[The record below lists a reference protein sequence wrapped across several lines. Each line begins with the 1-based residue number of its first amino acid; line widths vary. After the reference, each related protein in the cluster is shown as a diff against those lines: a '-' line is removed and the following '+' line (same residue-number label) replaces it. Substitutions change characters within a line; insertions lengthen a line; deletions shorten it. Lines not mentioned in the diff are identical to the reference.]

1 MKSTKVYGRGELKV
15 RVNRSLDREV
25 GVGRAVLC
33 MLKTNIHDHGVY
45 RIKLKEL
52 RSLVESL
59 GIEVVGEFVQTERS
73 PSARYY
79 IGSGKVKELRKFVED
94 NGVDMVIFYNLL
106 SSSQKLNLIRAL
118 GREVLDRYEITLAI
132 FERRASD
139 NLSKLQIEAARLN
152 KIVPYLKLQASLKYR
167 NERPFFL
174 SMGEYAYHSQ
184 LREITRRQ
192 ARIRE
197 RIEAL
202 RKEKIEQIAYRKGQ
216 GFPIVCISGYYNAGK
231 TSLFNAL
238 TGEKKEVSPLPFTT
252 LTSKYQRRYLE
263 PGLAVLFIDTIGF
276 VLDLDPR
283 LIKSFELNL
292 EDMRNADLVLLL
304 LEITD
309 PILVLKMKIREGIKL
324 LTEIGVQRERIIIV
338 LNKIDLA
345 GSSPESICEALEI
358 ERYGL
363 PWIMISADKRIN
375 LEGLLQLI
383 TERLIQLDEKTGGF
397 MENAFRSPQED
408 HATISPQEKP

>member
-1 MKSTKVYGRGELKV
+1 MKRRGLKV
-15 RVNRSLDREV
+15 KEDRASGRDERT
-25 GVGRAVLC
+25 GRAVLC
-33 MLKTNIHDHGVY
+33 MLKTNIHDHRIY
-45 RIKLKEL
+45 RIRLNEL
-52 RSLVESL
+52 RNLVESL
-59 GIEVVGEFVQTERS
+59 GIKVIGEFVQTERT
-73 PSARYY
+73 PSARFY
-79 IGSGKVKELRKFVED
+79 IGSGKVKELRKFVEG
-94 NGVDMVIFYNLL
+94 NGIDIVVFYNLL

-118 GREVLDRYEITLAI
+118 GREVVDRYEITLEI
-132 FERRASD
+132 FQRRASD

-192 ARIRE
+192 ARIKE

-202 RKEKIEQIAYRKGQ
+202 RKERLEQIAYRKGL
-216 GFPIVCISGYYNAGK
+216 GYPIVCISGYYNAGK

-238 TGEKKEVSPLPFTT
+238 TGESKEVSPLPFTT
-252 LTSKYQRRYLE
+252 LSSKYQRRYLE
-263 PGLAVLFIDTIGF
+263 PGLTLLFIDTIGF
-276 VLDLDPR
+276 VMDLDPR

-292 EDMRNADLVLLL
+292 EDIRNADLVLLL

-309 PILVLKMKIREGIKL
+309 PTLVLKMKIREGIKL
-324 LTEIGVQRERIIIV
+324 LTEMGVERERILVV

-345 GSSPESICEALEI
+345 ASSPESICKTLDI

-363 PWIMISADKRIN
+363 PWAMVSAEKRIN
-375 LEGLLQLI
+375 LEGLLRLI
-383 TERLIQLDEKTGGF
+383 TERLVQLGEKGGGF
-397 MENAFRSPQED
+397 MESAFRSP
-408 HATISPQEKP
+408 